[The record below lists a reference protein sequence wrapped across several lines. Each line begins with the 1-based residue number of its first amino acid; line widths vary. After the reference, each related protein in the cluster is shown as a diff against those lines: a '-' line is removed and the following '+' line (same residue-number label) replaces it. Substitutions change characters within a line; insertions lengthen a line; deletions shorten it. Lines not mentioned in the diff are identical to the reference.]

1 MHAHTGNQDEGQF
14 HNAHAEMR
22 PLRRT
27 RGSVSFSDDAQVL
40 LFFDASLLLSCGV
53 CVPPLLVVTMCY
65 AVLWHRKVA
74 RHMLPGARKG
84 QHWIDK
90 SESKAA
96 APSSS
101 S

>member
-1 MHAHTGNQDEGQF
+1 M
-14 HNAHAEMR
+14 M
-22 PLRRT
+22 LK
-27 RGSVSFSDDAQVL
+27 
-40 LFFDASLLLSCGV
+40 FFRFLTPPSPFCFPNGV
-53 CVPPLLVVTMCY
+53 CVPLLLVVTMCY
-65 AVLWHRKVA
+65 AVLWHCKVA
-74 RHMLPGARKG
+74 RYMLPGARKG